1 MRVPLVAANWKM
13 NGSRASIDA
22 LLTGL
27 ITGIAGTH
35 SEVVVC
41 PPFVFLAH
49 ARKIIQ
55 NGAIL
60 LGAQN
65 INASSSGAFTGEVSA
80 AMVKEFGCRYV
91 IVGHS
96 ERRTLYGESDAVV
109 AEKFKA
115 CLAADVM
122 PILCVGET
130 LQERDGNMTEEVI
143 AAQLKAV
150 MHSVGID
157 GFRQALIAYEP
168 IWAIGTGVSATAAQA
183 EEVHRFIRTQLSAA
197 DSGIA
202 EQIRILYGGSVKADN
217 AAELFRQ
224 ENVDGAL
231 VGGASLDAREFTNIC
246 CSAG

>member
-1 MRVPLVAANWKM
+1 M

-22 LLTGL
+22 LLAGL
-27 ITGIAGTH
+27 ITGIAGTQ

-49 ARKIIQ
+49 VRKIIQ
-55 NGAIL
+55 NGTIS

-65 INASSSGAFTGEVSA
+65 INASSGGAFTGEVSA

-115 CLAADVM
+115 CLAADVI

-130 LQERDGNMTEEVI
+130 LQERDGKMTEEVI
-143 AAQLKAV
+143 TAQLKAV
-150 MHSVGID
+150 LNSVGID

-168 IWAIGTGVSATAAQA
+168 IWAIGTSVSATAAQA
-183 EEVHRFIRTQLSAA
+183 EEVHRLIRSQLSAA
-197 DSGIA
+197 DSGVA
-202 EQIRILYGGSVKADN
+202 QQIRILYGGSVKADN

-231 VGGASLDAREFTNIC
+231 VGGASLDAQEFTNIC
-246 CSAG
+246 RSAG

>member
-22 LLTGL
+22 LLAGL
-27 ITGIAGTH
+27 ITGIAGTQ

-49 ARKIIQ
+49 ARKIIR
-55 NGAIL
+55 NGTIL

-109 AEKFKA
+109 SEKFKA
-115 CLAADVM
+115 CLAADVI

-130 LQERDGNMTEEVI
+130 LQERDGKMTEEVI
-143 AAQLKAV
+143 TAQLKAV
-150 MHSVGID
+150 LNSVGID

-183 EEVHRFIRTQLSAA
+183 EEVHRLIRTQLSAA
-197 DSGIA
+197 DSGVA
-202 EQIRILYGGSVKADN
+202 QQIRILYGGSVKADN

-231 VGGASLDAREFTNIC
+231 VGGASLDAQEFTNIC
-246 CSAG
+246 RSAG

>member
-13 NGSRASIDA
+13 NGTRASIDA

-27 ITGIAGTH
+27 ITGIAGTQ
-35 SEVVVC
+35 SQVVVC

-49 ARKIIQ
+49 VRKIIQ
-55 NGAIL
+55 NGTIL

-65 INASSSGAFTGEVSA
+65 INASFSGAFTGEVSA
-80 AMVKEFGCRYV
+80 AMVKESGCRYV

-115 CLAADVM
+115 CLAADVI

-130 LQERDGNMTEEVI
+130 LQERDGKMTEEVI
-143 AAQLKAV
+143 TAQLKAV
-150 MHSVGID
+150 LDSVGID

-168 IWAIGTGVSATAAQA
+168 IWAIGTGVSASAAQA
-183 EEVHRFIRTQLSAA
+183 EEVHRLIRTQLSAA
-197 DSGIA
+197 DSGVA
-202 EQIRILYGGSVKADN
+202 QQIRILYGGSVKADN

-231 VGGASLDAREFTNIC
+231 VGGASLDAQEFTNIC
-246 CSAG
+246 RSAG